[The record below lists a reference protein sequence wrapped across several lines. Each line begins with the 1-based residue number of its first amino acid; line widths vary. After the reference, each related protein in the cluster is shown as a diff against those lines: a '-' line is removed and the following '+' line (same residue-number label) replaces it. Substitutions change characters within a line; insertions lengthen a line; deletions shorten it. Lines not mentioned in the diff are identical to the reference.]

1 MIDMSRQKIIR
12 RLLVLRNL
20 EFFNIFWLPICLY
33 VVLASRNVLHL
44 QPYVYGMFLICAVLA
59 QGVFYWHLKLQTISN
74 PGVTFPDYF
83 YWLFSFFKWAN
94 VVLLLIY
101 PALIFGSQITP
112 LVNFHASIWSNL
124 LFLFAVLE
132 YTNYYHYQLSHDNL
146 NDLRYLIKYKKIRR
160 SPLFMDMQ
168 RNQNKT
174 ESPDGLDQFSK

>member
-1 MIDMSRQKIIR
+1 MMCRQKIIR

-33 VVLASRNVLHL
+33 VALASRNVLHW
-44 QPYVYGMFLICAVLA
+44 QPYGFGMFVICVILA
-59 QGVFYWHLKLQTISN
+59 QGVFYWHLKLQTITKN
-74 PGVTFPDYF
+74 GRALPPYF
-83 YWLFSFFKWAN
+83 HQLFSFFKW
-94 VVLLLIY
+94 VDVILLSIY
-101 PALIFGSQITP
+101 PMLIFCNQIIP
-112 LVNFHASIWSNL
+112 LVNFQVSTWSNL

-168 RNQNKT
+168 RNQKR
-174 ESPDGLDQFSK
+174 DQKP

>member
-1 MIDMSRQKIIR
+1 MIDMNRQKIIR

-20 EFFNIFWLPICLY
+20 EFFNIFFLPICLY
-33 VVLASRNVLHL
+33 IAITSRGTQYW
-44 QPYVYGMFLICAVLA
+44 QPYAFSMFIICVVLA

-83 YWLFSFFKWAN
+83 YALFSFFKWAN

-101 PALIFGSQITP
+101 PALIFARQITP

-124 LFLFAVLE
+124 LFLFADLE
-132 YTNYYHYQLSHDNL
+132 YTNYYYYQLSLDNL

-168 RNQNKT
+168 RNQK
-174 ESPDGLDQFSK
+174 